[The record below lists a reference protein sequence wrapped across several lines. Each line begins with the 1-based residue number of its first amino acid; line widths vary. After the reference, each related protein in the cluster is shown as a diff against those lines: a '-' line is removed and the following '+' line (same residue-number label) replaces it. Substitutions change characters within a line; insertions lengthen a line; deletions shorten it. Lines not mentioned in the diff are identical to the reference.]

1 MPNVHPTPAE
11 LGILRVL
18 WRLESATVRD
28 VHEELSK
35 SDPVGY
41 TTVLKQLQIMHRKG
55 SVARDTSKR
64 SHVYRATEE
73 KERTQRSLLTDL
85 IERAFGGSALSLVVQ
100 ALSDGSVSEEELQ
113 SIRELIDAQER
124 VESGS

>member
-1 MPNVHPTPAE
+1 MANPHPTPAE
-11 LGILRVL
+11 LAILRVL
-18 WRLESATVRD
+18 WELESATVRE

-55 SVARDTSKR
+55 SVARDTSSR

-100 ALSDGSVSEEELQ
+100 ALSDDSVSDDELHR
-113 SIRELIDAQER
+113 IRELIDAQEAA
-124 VESGS
+124 ESSS